1 MSDITLNSVESMLLA
16 FLILWVGS
24 KLLGCFK
31 TLSKYHIPSPIIG
44 GILVSLVT
52 MALHYAGINVTF
64 ELPLKDTLM
73 LMFFASVGLSADLRL
88 LKHGGTALVSF
99 LVCAAVFILFQ
110 DILGVALS
118 SVLDLEPLLGLLAGS
133 ITLSGG
139 HGTGAAWASVYNDQ
153 LHIPGALEIA
163 MACATFGLVA
173 GGIFGGPIGTRLVE
187 RYQLTSTVK
196 PSSNTR
202 KTQPKRHSRAD
213 VSNIAGY
220 VIAVAV
226 ILVCAVLS
234 GHIHQ
239 VVQSSG
245 IKGLALVPNFVYA
258 IMLGIVLGHVP
269 LVRRKLDTIRFEA
282 DKSANLSLGLFLAM
296 ALMDLKLWNL
306 FDLALPLLVILMAQL
321 MLTLAFVY
329 WITFRIMGKSY
340 DAAVLAA
347 GHVGF
352 GMGATPTAMMNLKA
366 ITGSYGP
373 SPQAYFIV
381 PLVGAFFIDLINLVV
396 IQGYIAFLT

>member
-1 MSDITLNSVESMLLA
+1 MSDITLNSVQSMLLA
-16 FLILWVGS
+16 LLILWVGE
-24 KLLGCFK
+24 KLLSNIK

-44 GILVSLVT
+44 GILMSLIT
-52 MALHYAGINVTF
+52 MALHYSDINITF
-64 ELPLKDTLM
+64 DLPLKDTLM
-73 LMFFASVGLSADLRL
+73 LMFFACVGLSSDLRL
-88 LKHGGTALVSF
+88 LKHGGSALVSF
-99 LVCAAVFILFQ
+99 LFCATLFIVFQ
-110 DILGVALS
+110 DILGVTIS
-118 SVLDLEPLLGLLAGS
+118 SLLNLDPLLGLMAGS

-139 HGTGAAWASVYNDQ
+139 HGTGAAWASVYNEQ
-153 LHIPGALEIA
+153 LHIPDALEIA

-173 GGIFGGPIGTRLVE
+173 GGVFGGPLGTRLVE
-187 RYQLTSTVK
+187 RYRLTPSTKQNAHVRTTDANHK
-196 PSSNTR
+196 SY
-202 KTQPKRHSRAD
+202 AGL
-213 VSNIAGY
+213 SNISNY
-220 VIAVAV
+220 LIAVV
-226 ILVCAVLS
+226 VLLLCAVS
-234 GHIHQ
+234 SSHIHQ
-239 VVQSSG
+239 AIQSSG
-245 IKGLALVPNFVYA
+245 IHALTLVPNFVYA
-258 IMLGIVLGHVP
+258 IVLGIIIGHVP
-269 LVRRKLDTIRFEA
+269 MVRHKLDSIRFEV

-306 FDLALPLLVILMAQL
+306 FDLALPLLVILVAQL
-321 MLTLAFVY
+321 MLTIGFVY

-381 PLVGAFFIDLINLVV
+381 PLVGAFFIDIINLIV